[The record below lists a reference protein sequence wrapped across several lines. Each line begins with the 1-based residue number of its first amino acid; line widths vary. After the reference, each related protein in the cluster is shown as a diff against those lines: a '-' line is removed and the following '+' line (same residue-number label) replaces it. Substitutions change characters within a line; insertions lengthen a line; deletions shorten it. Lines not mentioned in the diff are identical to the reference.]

1 MLRRSSDNQFRAR
14 LVTKSAPAFPLIGG
28 FSGDLGMRF
37 TAWSHDE
44 VEMSLS
50 IEPRHL
56 NRNGT
61 VHGGVIMTLLDTTSS
76 AVGCRLVH
84 GEIHGRVVVVSL
96 TVNFLAQARE
106 GVLVARARKT
116 GGGRRMF
123 MMLAECFDQDG
134 NRVAT
139 ASGVGRTIAD
149 KEA

>member
-1 MLRRSSDNQFRAR
+1 MTRHPPVLPTLD
-14 LVTKSAPAFPLIGG
+14 GY
-28 FSGDLGMRF
+28 SGDLGVRF
-37 TAWSHDE
+37 AAWSHDE
-44 VEMSLS
+44 VEMSLT

-61 VHGGVIMTLLDTTSS
+61 VHGGVLMTLLDTTCSF
-76 AVGCRLVH
+76 VGCRLVH

-106 GVLVARARKT
+106 GTLVARARRT

-123 MMLAECFDQDG
+123 MMLAECFDENG
-134 NRVAT
+134 ERIAT
-139 ASGVGRTIAD
+139 ASGVGRTIAE

>member
-1 MLRRSSDNQFRAR
+1 LTR
-14 LVTKSAPAFPLIGG
+14 THPLLPRIGG
-28 FSGDLGMRF
+28 FSGELGLRF

-44 VEMSLS
+44 VEMSLTL
-50 IEPRHL
+50 EPRHL

-61 VHGGVIMTLLDTTSS
+61 AHGGVIMTLLDTTCS

-96 TVNFLAQARE
+96 TTNFIAPARE
-106 GVLVARARKT
+106 GTIRARARKT

-123 MMLAECFDQDG
+123 MMQGEAFDEAG
-134 NRVAT
+134 ARIAT
-139 ASGVGRTIAD
+139 ASGVGRVIAD